1 MPEKSSPVGRWR
13 RLLWRTLLGV
23 AAAVALV
30 ILVVNPELAALGFLF
45 DPMLLDVAIV
55 LFGTQLLLFNGQIR
69 SFFAATCSSVVRRLK
84 AVRPRR

>member
-1 MPEKSSPVGRWR
+1 MPEKSFPVGRWKR
-13 RLLWRTLLGV
+13 QLWRTLLSV

-55 LFGTQLLLFNGQIR
+55 LFVSLNLRGK
-69 SFFAATCSSVVRRLK
+69 RR
-84 AVRPRR
+84 